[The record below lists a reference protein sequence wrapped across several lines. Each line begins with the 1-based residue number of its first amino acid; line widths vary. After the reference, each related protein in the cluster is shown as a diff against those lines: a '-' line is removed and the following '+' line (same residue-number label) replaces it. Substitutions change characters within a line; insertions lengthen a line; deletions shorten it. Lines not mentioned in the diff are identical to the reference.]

1 MRDSLSRRSAC
12 LGGSSL
18 LASPF
23 AATAG
28 LTTLADPRAVPTP
41 LPTATFGVQIYDDE
55 TARELTLRALE
66 AGFRSFFA
74 STESGNQR
82 GFAAAIR
89 ESGVPRDSLFITGS
103 VLSDAGDSGAE
114 AFSLTERG
122 CRENARNLLEGGGI
136 EQLDMLLLE
145 FPARS
150 RAAIRG
156 QWRAMER
163 ARAEGLTRQI
173 GCANFAVSD
182 LDTILSDGTT
192 RTRPAVNQRCYS
204 LAFRFP
210 YPALRAAHAAR
221 GVPLQAWSPLGGASG
236 LPADVREA
244 AAAIG
249 RRDGRRASAQQVA
262 LRWCSQRGVGF
273 AVHSSRLD
281 HLRQDVSSAALQ
293 LSAEEMAELDALA
306 DAPLLPG
313 VPI

>member
-1 MRDSLSRRSAC
+1 MRDAVSISRRSAC
-12 LGGSSL
+12 CLGGGTL

-28 LTTLADPRAVPTP
+28 SSLVTLPM
-41 LPTATFGVQIYDDE
+41 ATFGVQIYDDE
-55 TARELTLRALE
+55 TARVLTLKAIE

-103 VLSDAGDSGAE
+103 VLSDAGDSLSE
-114 AFSLTERG
+114 AYSLTEQG
-122 CRENARNLLEGGGI
+122 CRENARNLLESGGI

-150 RAAIRG
+150 RAAICG
-156 QWRAMER
+156 QWRAMEK
-163 ARAEGLTRQI
+163 ARAAGLTRQI
-173 GCANFAVSD
+173 GCANFALSD
-182 LDTILSDGTT
+182 LDAVLTDRGT

-204 LAFRFP
+204 LAFRYP
-210 YPALRAAHAAR
+210 YPELRAAHAAR
-221 GVPLQAWSPLGGASG
+221 GVPLQAWSPLGGTPG
-236 LPADVREA
+236 LPAEVRTV

-249 RRDGRRASAQQVA
+249 RRDGRGASAQQVA
-262 LRWCSQRGVGF
+262 LRWCTQRGVGF
-273 AVHSSRLD
+273 SVHSSSLD
-281 HLRQDVSSAALQ
+281 HLRQDLGSAALQ
-293 LSAEEMAELDALA
+293 LRPEELAELDALV
-306 DAPLLPG
+306 DGPLLPG

>member
-1 MRDSLSRRSAC
+1 MRDISRRSAC
-12 LGGSSL
+12 LVGGGSL
-18 LASPF
+18 LVSPF

-28 LTTLADPRAVPTP
+28 LPLA

-55 TARELTLRALE
+55 TARVLTLRALE

-114 AFSLTERG
+114 AYSLTERG

-136 EQLDMLLLE
+136 EQPFDMLLLE

-163 ARAEGLTRQI
+163 ARTAGLTRQI
-173 GCANFAVSD
+173 GCANFALAD
-182 LDTILSDGTT
+182 LDAVLTDGAT

-204 LAFRFP
+204 LAYPFP

-221 GVPLQAWSPLGGASG
+221 GVPLQAWSPLGGTSG
-236 LPADVREA
+236 LPAEVRAA

-249 RRDGRRASAQQVA
+249 RRDGRGASAQQVA
-262 LRWCSQRGVGF
+262 LRWCSQRGVSF
-273 AVHSSRLD
+273 ALHSSSVD
-281 HLRQDVSSAALQ
+281 HLRQDLGSAALQ
-293 LSAEEMAELDALA
+293 LRPEELAELDALV
-306 DAPLLPG
+306 DGPLLPDL
-313 VPI
+313 PI